1 MLRNL
6 HFFDGIDTA
15 ELEAFS
21 RAVANVESGDVI
33 TLDFCNGGGSVFHGI
48 AICDMMTNARAK
60 GAKFISN
67 IWGYAASA
75 ACLVAL
81 SADEVYMSPNA
92 ALMYHSAWCP
102 FDSDDPAIP
111 LANSIQQTILS
122 KRIARISSKDFNG
135 EDHWVT
141 ASQALELGIIDNII
155 GNASSV
161 EDSQD
166 IRVAA
171 RFIWRTE
178 MSKEPIKAE
187 DVRKEEEAKAE
198 CSEKEEAKAECPVEE
213 EKKNAP
219 EAESGCGEENK
230 DAPKAEDLDILEMIA
245 KRLED
250 IEKRLS
256 VLEGAGNKA
265 DEANPEPAPSA
276 SARRK
281 ALMQKLSAVC
291 APMPSVTVKPVAVAE
306 TPDEEAKRFKATY
319 KNFDA
324 LMADFIKRK

>member
-1 MLRNL
+1 MVRNL

-21 RAVANVESGDVI
+21 RAVSGAESGDVI

-48 AICDMMTNARAK
+48 AICDMMADARAK

-92 ALMYHSAWCP
+92 ALMYHSAWGMNG
-102 FDSDDPAIP
+102 DDDPAIP

-141 ASQALELGIIDNII
+141 ASQALELGIIDSII
-155 GNASSV
+155 GNSTSDD
-161 EDSQD
+161 DSRD

-171 RFIWRTE
+171 QFIYGGRKMAE
-178 MSKEPIKAE
+178 ILKAE
-187 DVRKEEEAKAE
+187 AAQEMEEKKDEEKEAKAAE
-198 CSEKEEAKAECPVEE
+198 CSEE
-213 EKKNAP
+213 EK
-219 EAESGCGEENK
+219 E
-230 DAPKAEDLDILEMIA
+230 APKAEDGDIDILEAIVQ
-245 KRLED
+245 RLEG
-250 IEKRLS
+250 IERRLA
-256 VLEGAGNKA
+256 VLEGEGKKA
-265 DEANPEPAPSA
+265 DEEAEPAPSP

-281 ALMQKLSAVC
+281 ALMQKLNAVC
-291 APMPSVTVKPVAVAE
+291 APMPSVAVKPVAVAE
-306 TPDEEAKRFKATY
+306 TPEEEAKRFKATY
-319 KNFDA
+319 KNFDS

>member
-21 RAVANVESGDVI
+21 RAVANASSGDVI

-48 AICDMMTNARAK
+48 AICDMMNDARAK

-92 ALMYHSAWCP
+92 ALMYHSAWCVGEC
-102 FDSDDPAIP
+102 DDPAIP

-122 KRIARISSKDFNG
+122 KRIARISSKDFEG
-135 EDHWVT
+135 DDHWVT

-155 GNASSV
+155 GNSASV
-161 EDSQD
+161 EDLQD

-171 RFIWRTE
+171 QFIYGGRKMAE
-178 MSKEPIKAE
+178 ILKAE
-187 DVRKEEEAKAE
+187 AAQEMEEK
-198 CSEKEEAKAECPVEE
+198 EE
-213 EKKNAP
+213 EKKDAP
-219 EAESGCGEENK
+219 EAESGCDENK
-230 DAPKAEDLDILEMIA
+230 EEPKAEDGDIDLLEAIVQ
-245 KRLED
+245 RLEG
-250 IEKRLS
+250 IERRLA
-256 VLEGAGNKA
+256 VLEGEGKKA
-265 DEANPEPAPSA
+265 DDEVEPAPSV

-291 APMPSVTVKPVAVAE
+291 APMPSVAVKPVAVAE

>member
-1 MLRNL
+1 MTTPVMEMGMLRNL

-21 RAVANVESGDVI
+21 RAVAGAESGDVI

-48 AICDMMTNARAK
+48 AICDMMADARAK

-92 ALMYHSAWCP
+92 ALMYHSAWCV
-102 FDSDDPAIP
+102 DGGDDPAIP

-155 GNASSV
+155 GNSTSV
-161 EDSQD
+161 EDLQD

-171 RFIWRTE
+171 QFIYGGRKMAE
-178 MSKEPIKAE
+178 ILKAE
-187 DVRKEEEAKAE
+187 AAQEMEEK
-198 CSEKEEAKAECPVEE
+198 EE
-213 EKKNAP
+213 EKKDAP
-219 EAESGCGEENK
+219 EAESGCDENK
-230 DAPKAEDLDILEMIA
+230 EEPKAEDGDIDLLEAIVQ
-245 KRLED
+245 RLEG
-250 IEKRLS
+250 IERRLA
-256 VLEGAGNKA
+256 VLEGEGKKA
-265 DEANPEPAPSA
+265 DDEVEPAPSA

-281 ALMQKLSAVC
+281 ALMQKLNAVC
-291 APMPSVTVKPVAVAE
+291 APMPSVAVKPVAVAE